1 MEHTFETPG
10 PVRLRITIGAG
21 QVHVEMAETE
31 RTEIDLVAMNRAA
44 EEAIGLMIVRAEE
57 RGGRWDVAV
66 EEQKR
71 GGFLSGLLNTAEI
84 GVRVRCP
91 RLAEVETT
99 TGSADVEVRGV
110 AGSIRAKTGSGDLSF
125 DDVAGELVANSASG
139 DVTAGDVGGDC
150 TVKTA
155 SGDAR
160 VAGVGG
166 AFLGNLVSG
175 DLQLGDAR
183 GPVTVSTVSG
193 DTHVGSI
200 TAADVRIQAVSGDV
214 RVGVRPGLRLW
225 IDATSVSGDMTSE
238 LEPSDGPP
246 VGEGPLIQLRA
257 KTVSGDVEIVR
268 AA

>member
-10 PVRLRITIGAG
+10 LVRLRVTIGAG
-21 QVHVEMAETE
+21 RVQVETAETE
-31 RTEIDLVAMNRAA
+31 HTEVELVAMNRAA
-44 EEAIGLMIVRAEE
+44 EEAIGLMTVRADQ
-57 RGGRWDVAV
+57 RGDRWEVVV

-71 GGFLSGLLNTAEI
+71 GGFLSGLFNNAEI

-91 RLAEVETT
+91 RLTEVETT
-99 TGSADVEVRGV
+99 TGSADVEVHGV
-110 AGSIRAKTGSGDLSF
+110 AGAIQAKTGSGDLSA
-125 DDVAGELVANSASG
+125 DDVAGELVSSSASG

-160 VAGVGG
+160 IAIVGG
-166 AFLGNLVSG
+166 AFVGNLVSG
-175 DLQLGDAR
+175 DLELREAR

-200 TAADVRIQAVSGDV
+200 SAADVRITAVSGDV
-214 RVGVRPGLRLW
+214 RIGVRPGLRLW
-225 IDATSVSGDMTSE
+225 IDATSVSGDMSSE
-238 LEPSDGPP
+238 LEATDGPP
-246 VGEGPLIQLRA
+246 VGEGPLVQLRA